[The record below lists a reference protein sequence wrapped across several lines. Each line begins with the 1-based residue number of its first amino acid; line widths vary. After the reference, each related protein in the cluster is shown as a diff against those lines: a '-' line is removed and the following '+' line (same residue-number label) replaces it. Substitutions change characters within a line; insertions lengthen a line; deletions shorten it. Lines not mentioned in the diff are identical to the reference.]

1 MNKPDNVLR
10 IAILDFIRNNPDCTS
25 HDISEALDKPV
36 KIIQATMGHMNRDS
50 EIEMSNFIKQNVTL
64 KWRVKE

>member
-10 IAILDFIRNNPDCTS
+10 KAILDFIRDNPDCTS
-25 HDISEALDKPV
+25 HDIAKALDKPI
-36 KIIQATMGHMNRDS
+36 KTIQATIGHMNRDS